1 MSKKSCWILSDNLIG
16 HEKQSVS
23 LAEKLNINYK
33 LIKIKKIN
41 FFKRNL
47 STFLNLQKKNF
58 FKPPYPKIII
68 SCGKSTAYYSRM
80 IKQKK
85 KNKIFSIFIQ

>member
-16 HEKQSVS
+16 HEKQSIS

-58 FKPPYPKIII
+58 LNLLI
-68 SCGKSTAYYSRM
+68 
-80 IKQKK
+80 QK
-85 KNKIFSIFIQ
+85 